1 MAEISKLMDAWGRY
15 CRAEEWWKAYQCL
28 EGAYKRNRLV
38 VRKQQLLFR
47 DTLNGYLKSGS
58 ARINSDKCREAYKAL
73 RASYFLSARDYFD
86 DYCIAVEWERQ
97 PQDRFYLPRRMQ
109 LLQLVNAL
117 QDLAD
122 DKLDILC
129 ISLPP
134 GVGKT
139 GLAVFFLCWLAGRD
153 PLHGILGSSHN
164 TSFLHDVYAEILR
177 EISPDGD
184 YRWSEIFS
192 ERKVVRTNALDMK
205 IDVDQEQRF
214 STFQF
219 GAVGQGLA
227 GKVRAIQLLYCDD
240 LVPSQ
245 EVAMSR
251 PLLDKL
257 YGQYTVDL
265 RQRKQGRCKE
275 LHIATRWSLYDVI
288 GRIERSYA
296 NNPRVRIINRPALDE
311 YGNSNFDYGGK
322 IGFTKEF
329 YENLKAEMDE
339 VAWNA
344 LYMGRPMEREGVLYP
359 AEMVR
364 RYLTLPKTEPDTIQ
378 AVVDTSSGQGDY
390 TVMPVFAVYGND
402 HYMIDCV
409 CSNALPEVT
418 QELLADA
425 LYRNRVKACQF
436 ESNVAGAVIADN
448 VEAILDRKYERDGLR
463 SPCNITKKYT
473 TANKET
479 KIQANSTFIK
489 RNCLFLDAKK
499 VAQGSEYAL
508 FMVFMFQYTMIGK
521 NRHDD
526 VPDALAQY
534 ALFCTNR
541 AENKAV
547 IMKFPF

>member
-1 MAEISKLMDAWGRY
+1 MADISKLMDAWGRY

-28 EGAYKRNRLV
+28 EGAYRRNRIV

-47 DTLNGYLKSGS
+47 DMLRSYISKGAGKP
-58 ARINSDKCREAYKAL
+58 AEAYKAL

-86 DYCIAVEWERQ
+86 DYCIAVEWNRP
-97 PQDRFYLPRRMQ
+97 PQDRFYLPRRKQ

-134 GVGKT
+134 GVGKS
-139 GLAVFFLCWLAGRD
+139 GLAIFYMCWLAGRD

-164 TSFLHDVYAEILR
+164 TSFLRDVYAECLR
-177 EISPDGD
+177 EISPEGD
-184 YRWSEIFS
+184 YAWSEIFP

-205 IDVDQEQRF
+205 IDIDKEQRF

-227 GKVRAIQLLYCDD
+227 GKVRAVQLLYCDD

-245 EVAMSR
+245 EVAMNR
-251 PLLDKL
+251 VLLDKL
-257 YGQYTVDL
+257 YTQYTVDL
-265 RQRKQGRCKE
+265 RQRKLGKSCKE

-296 NNPRVRIINRPALDE
+296 GNPRVRIINRPALDE
-311 YGNSNFDYGGK
+311 FGNSNFDYGGK
-322 IGFTKEF
+322 IGFTKEV
-329 YENLKAEMDE
+329 YENLRKEME
-339 VAWNA
+339 PTAWNA
-344 LYMGRPMEREGVLYP
+344 LYMGQPMEREGVLYP
-359 AEMVR
+359 AESVR
-364 RYLTLPKTEPDTIQ
+364 RYLSLPEGQPD
-378 AVVDTSSGQGDY
+378 AVLAVCDTSSGQGDY

-409 CSNALPEVT
+409 CSNALPEYT
-418 QELLADA
+418 DEMCADV
-425 LYRNRVKACQF
+425 LFRNRVQACQF
-436 ESNVAGAVIADN
+436 ESNVAGERIADK
-448 VEAILDRKYERDGLR
+448 VDEILQLKYEREGQR

-479 KIQANSTFIK
+479 KIAANSTFIK

-499 VAQGSEYAL
+499 VQAGSDYAL
-508 FMVFMFQYTMIGK
+508 FMVFMFQYSTLGK
-521 NRHDD
+521 NKHDD

-534 ALFCTNR
+534 ALYCTQKTENR
-541 AENKAV
+541 AV